1 MALLITLFLVL
12 VNIFNNVTTNSPKA
26 ETLTAIEI
34 WMLACIL
41 FVFGK
46 QKYNLSIKNFIKIL
60 WISYIYCQSVERDHF
75 IFHYEPSRSNVP
87 LMTYSTF
94 RHLTCHQR
102 MSSREHSY
110 IHTFIYS
117 YIHATLYLGSL
128 IVYAVILNQ
137 KLINKSRKK
146 EARSFKPLHKKRKK
160 KDSEKES
167 VKLTTDIDK
176 PFTMV
181 IDNYCQIMKLKSNTV
196 LTLQKICAVVPH

>member
-46 QKYNLSIKNFIKIL
+46 WPSVLAQLYSNNFTN
-60 WISYIYCQSVERDHF
+60 ISSF
-75 IFHYEPSRSNVP
+75 K
-87 LMTYSTF
+87 
-94 RHLTCHQR
+94 
-102 MSSREHSY
+102 
-110 IHTFIYS
+110 
-117 YIHATLYLGSL
+117 GSL
-128 IVYAVILNQ
+128 IVYAAILNQ

-146 EARSFKPLHKKRKK
+146 EKSLKHHLKKKRR
-160 KDSEKES
+160 KDIEKETIKMS
-167 VKLTTDIDK
+167 GEADR

-181 IDNYCQIMKLKSNTV
+181 NIENLQSVVFCIETISQSNQGCDRRGQIES
-196 LTLQKICAVVPH
+196 

>member
-46 QKYNLSIKNFIKIL
+46 YKYNPSIKNFIKIL

-75 IFHYEPSRSNVP
+75 IFHYYPANFNVP

-110 IHTFIYS
+110 IHIFIYS
-117 YIHATLYLGSL
+117 CNFVFRFSDSICSNLEPEADKQE
-128 IVYAVILNQ
+128 Q
-137 KLINKSRKK
+137 KEGGKK
-146 EARSFKPLHKKRKK
+146 F
-160 KDSEKES
+160 
-167 VKLTTDIDK
+167 
-176 PFTMV
+176 
-181 IDNYCQIMKLKSNTV
+181 
-196 LTLQKICAVVPH
+196 